1 MIQSDRRPDTT
12 GPPSSA
18 VAEVSFTS
26 ACNGSAYAGAER
38 SLLGLPGVT
47 AAHFDRTRGVAH
59 VTYDRSD
66 GKVSQ
71 RLCDS
76 FCLQG
81 MEAVLKAAYD
91 CIKGFSET
99 DNTADLKS
107 FDVPTLI
114 VHGKDDQIVSVGA
127 SPLLSSTELLAFF
140 QV

>member
-1 MIQSDRRPDTT
+1 MRGRPTRQMRADASGALGATHGFPTMIQSDRRPDTT

-26 ACNGSAYAGAER
+26 ACNGSEYAGAER

-71 RLCDS
+71 GLCDS
-76 FCLQG
+76 
-81 MEAVLKAAYD
+81 
-91 CIKGFSET
+91 
-99 DNTADLKS
+99 
-107 FDVPTLI
+107 
-114 VHGKDDQIVSVGA
+114 
-127 SPLLSSTELLAFF
+127 
-140 QV
+140 